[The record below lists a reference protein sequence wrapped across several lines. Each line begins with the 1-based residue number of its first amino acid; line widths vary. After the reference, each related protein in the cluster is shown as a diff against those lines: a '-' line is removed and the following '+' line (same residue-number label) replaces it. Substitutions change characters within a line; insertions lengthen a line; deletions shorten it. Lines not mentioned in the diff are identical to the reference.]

1 MDELSN
7 NSAGSSYDGVYSS
20 YAERQ
25 IISAVLLV
33 ASIVGLFGNAL
44 VIAAVVLSKKLW
56 NATYM
61 FVLNLSIADF
71 VTCAYVI
78 PINTAILLSTE
89 HMPAL
94 MPFCTVA
101 GFLYTLCF
109 GCSINNLLCIAINRY
124 AVVSVSKATYSKLFS
139 QRRTAVAIML
149 TWLVPTCAVL
159 IPILT
164 GCLQLGFDKE
174 YLSCVVDTQNSS
186 EGCIL
191 GRMACL
197 VPIQF
202 CLISWSCV
210 MIFYRIHTHAKRVQ
224 HLAPIEMQV
233 YGDQRMQQPNLNN
246 KLQVEVTKN
255 LLFVVGAFVVCILP
269 YSVCVVLSFTLTNTA
284 IVKKIVP
291 TAFAFL
297 SINSCLNPMIYG
309 LKHPHF
315 KTVFR
320 CIVRGKFAEIPDRI
334 WK

>member
-1 MDELSN
+1 MDDLSN
-7 NSAGSSYDGVYSS
+7 STSSLHDEVYSS

-25 IISAVLLV
+25 IIAAVALV
-33 ASIVGLFGNAL
+33 VSVLGLFGNAL

-78 PINTAILLSTE
+78 PINAAVLLSTE

-101 GFLYTLCF
+101 GFLFTLCF
-109 GCSINNLLCIAINRY
+109 GCSLNNLTCIAISRY
-124 AVVSVSKATYSKLFS
+124 AIVSVSKATYSKLFS
-139 QRRTAVAIML
+139 RRRTAVAIAL
-149 TWLVPTCAVL
+149 TWLVSTCAVL
-159 IPILT
+159 IPALT
-164 GCLQLGFDKE
+164 GCLQLGLDE
-174 YLSCVVDTQNSS
+174 VYLSCVVDTQNSS
-186 EGCIL
+186 KGCSIAY
-191 GRMACL
+191 MACL

-202 CLISWSCV
+202 CLITWSCV
-210 MIFYRIHTHAKRVQ
+210 MIFYRIRTHAKRSQ
-224 HLAPIEMQV
+224 HLAPIEMRV
-233 YGDQRMQQPNLNN
+233 YGNRRMQHPKPSN

-269 YSVCVVLSFTLTNTA
+269 VNICVLLLNTLADTA
-284 IVKKIVP
+284 MVKKIFPVSF
-291 TAFAFL
+291 TIL
-297 SINSCLNPMIYG
+297 LINSCLNPMIYG
-309 LKHPHF
+309 LKNPLF